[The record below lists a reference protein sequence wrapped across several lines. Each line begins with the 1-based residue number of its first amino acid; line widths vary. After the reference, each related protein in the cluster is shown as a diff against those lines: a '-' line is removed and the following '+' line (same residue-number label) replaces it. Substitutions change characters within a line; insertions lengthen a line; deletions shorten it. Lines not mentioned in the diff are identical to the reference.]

1 MSGEEGAAG
10 ARNVSGKVNETFKV
24 VRNSFQRRIEARL
37 VLSHLVVLSS
47 IELSRKTKKQLRSE
61 NLFFSRK
68 ETDSSRFLNKIF
80 DDA

>member
-24 VRNSFQRRIEARL
+24 VRSSFQRRIEARL

-47 IELSRKTKKQLRSE
+47 IELSRKRKKQLRSE
-61 NLFFSRK
+61 KLVLLTKRNRFFAILEQDIR
-68 ETDSSRFLNKIF
+68 
-80 DDA
+80 

>member
-47 IELSRKTKKQLRSE
+47 IELSRKRKKQLRSE
-61 NLFFSRK
+61 KLVLLTKRNRFFAILDQDIR
-68 ETDSSRFLNKIF
+68 
-80 DDA
+80 

>member
-47 IELSRKTKKQLRSE
+47 IELSRKRKKQLRSE

>member
-24 VRNSFQRRIEARL
+24 FRNSFQRRIEARL

-47 IELSRKTKKQLRSE
+47 IELSRKRKKQLRSE

>member
-47 IELSRKTKKQLRSE
+47 IELSRKRKKQLRSE
-61 NLFFSRK
+61 KLVLLTKRNRFFAIL
-68 ETDSSRFLNKIF
+68 EQDIQ
-80 DDA
+80 

>member
-24 VRNSFQRRIEARL
+24 VRNSFQCRIEARL

-47 IELSRKTKKQLRSE
+47 IELSRKRKEQLRSE

-80 DDA
+80 NDA

>member
-47 IELSRKTKKQLRSE
+47 IELSRKRKKQLRSE
-61 NLFFSRK
+61 KLVLLTKRNRFFAILEQDIR
-68 ETDSSRFLNKIF
+68 
-80 DDA
+80 

>member
-37 VLSHLVVLSS
+37 VLSHLVVLS
-47 IELSRKTKKQLRSE
+47 IELSRKRKKQLRSE
-61 NLFFSRK
+61 KLVLLTKRNRFFAILEQDIR
-68 ETDSSRFLNKIF
+68 
-80 DDA
+80 

>member
-24 VRNSFQRRIEARL
+24 VRNSFQRRIEARF

-47 IELSRKTKKQLRSE
+47 IELSRKRKKQLRSE
-61 NLFFSRK
+61 KLVLLTKRNRFFAILEQDIR
-68 ETDSSRFLNKIF
+68 
-80 DDA
+80 

>member
-37 VLSHLVVLSS
+37 VLSHSVVLSS
-47 IELSRKTKKQLRSE
+47 IELSRKRKKQLRSE
-61 NLFFSRK
+61 KLVLLTKRNRFFAILEQDIR
-68 ETDSSRFLNKIF
+68 
-80 DDA
+80 